1 MFCGKMQFRHQEG
14 EKSDGERTQNRFFD
28 IHADQRMHGPVP
40 LLYGALSVRSVND
53 PLFYAFFPRF
63 CFRNEAAVNRMA
75 EGD

>member
-1 MFCGKMQFRHQEG
+1 MQFRRPEG
-14 EKSDGERTQNRFFD
+14 GNSDGETTQDRFFD

-75 EGD
+75 EGA